1 MSIDD
6 SDDIGF
12 LRQRRNV
19 ILMSLTLLFFE
30 MVGLRITELSLL
42 GNKVEV
48 INPWVID
55 LSLVVFYSYFLVRY
69 YQVYLAESRE
79 SVLERSKWSYKTE
92 IYFES
97 NEYGNWAPKKLN
109 NRNDEINY
117 NIRRTFNYVFR
128 NSAYTDI
135 AFPLHLS
142 LFSGAVTLVSKT
154 IKLI

>member
-1 MSIDD
+1 MDD

-30 MVGLRITELSLL
+30 IAGLKITELSLL
-42 GNKVEV
+42 GNKVM
-48 INPWVID
+48 IANPWVID
-55 LSLVVFYSYFLVRY
+55 FSLVVFYSYFLVRY

-79 SVLERSKWSYKTE
+79 SVLEQSKISYKTD

-97 NEYGNWAPKKLN
+97 NAYGQLGPKKLK
-109 NRNDEINY
+109 NRNEEINY
-117 NIRRTFNYVFR
+117 KIRRTLNHIFR

-142 LFSGAVTLVSKT
+142 LVSGAVTLASKA
-154 IKLI
+154 INLMH

>member
-1 MSIDD
+1 MDD

-30 MVGLRITELSLL
+30 IAGLKITELSLL
-42 GNKVEV
+42 GNKVM
-48 INPWVID
+48 IANPWVID
-55 LSLVVFYSYFLVRY
+55 FSLVVFYSYFLVRY

-79 SVLERSKWSYKTE
+79 SVLERSKWSYKTD

-97 NEYGNWAPKKLN
+97 GEYGDWGPKELN
-109 NRNDEINY
+109 DWKEKGNY
-117 NIRRTFNYVFR
+117 KFRRTLNYIFR
-128 NSAYTDI
+128 DSAYTDI

-142 LFSGAVTLVSKT
+142 LVSGSLTLTSKV
-154 IKLI
+154 IDLMH